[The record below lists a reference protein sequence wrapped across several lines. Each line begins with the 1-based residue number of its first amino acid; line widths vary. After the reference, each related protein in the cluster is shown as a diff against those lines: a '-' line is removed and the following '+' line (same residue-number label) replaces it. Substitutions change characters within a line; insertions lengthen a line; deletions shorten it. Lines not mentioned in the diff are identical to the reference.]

1 MIRILH
7 STSSMP
13 KPRRNRWNRT
23 SQSLRQNEEEGFD
36 VDIPND
42 EFTAKSLI
50 NHFEYDS
57 TKVKGVLIKRK
68 PKIEEAY
75 EDPIT
80 HMIR

>member
-1 MIRILH
+1 M
-7 STSSMP
+7 
-13 KPRRNRWNRT
+13 
-23 SQSLRQNEEEGFD
+23 
-36 VDIPND
+36 DIPND